1 MKIDKQFLID
11 RLVDVESLKKLI
23 ANPDFK
29 HLEKVFDILKEKSMY
44 AILNSYEKEEKDMRA
59 AIAYRKALDDILSF
73 IVNIDKDIEKL
84 KDSIQKMNDI
94 EEKEKNMRNLNL
106 NRSSVIIKK

>member
-1 MKIDKQFLID
+1 MDINKQFLTE

-29 HLEKVFDILKEKSMY
+29 HLEKVFDLLKEKSM
-44 AILNSYEKEEKDMRA
+44 ISIINSYEKDEKDMRA

-73 IVNIDKDIEKL
+73 IVNVDRDIIKL
-84 KDSIQKMNDI
+84 KDTIHKMNEI
-94 EEKEKNMRNLNL
+94 EEKEKNMRNLNI